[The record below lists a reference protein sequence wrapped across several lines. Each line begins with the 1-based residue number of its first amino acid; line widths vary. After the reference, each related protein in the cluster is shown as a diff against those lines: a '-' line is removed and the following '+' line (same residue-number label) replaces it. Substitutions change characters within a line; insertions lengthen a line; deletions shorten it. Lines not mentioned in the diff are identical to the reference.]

1 MPNIETVPIINGP
14 APKAE
19 NMSGVKFDA
28 FCKFL
33 LDKYLSPRNK
43 RYPIPADKSDKQ

>member
-1 MPNIETVPIINGP
+1 MPNIETSPVINGP

-33 LDKYLSPRNK
+33 LELYLMDKGKEESNEE
-43 RYPIPADKSDKQ
+43 A

>member
-33 LDKYLSPRNK
+33 LERYLDQLEKEDESNE
-43 RYPIPADKSDKQ
+43 YSL